1 MTGSKA
7 DDAEPRILD
16 DPDEERYELWLGDDL
31 AGVIEYE
38 SRPGAMVLIH
48 TEVDRAFEGKGLG
61 SRLIAWA
68 LRDIRTRGLKLYPL
82 CPFVRA
88 YLERHPEERDLVA
101 GESEPES

>member
-1 MTGSKA
+1 MAAET
-7 DDAEPRILD
+7 EPRIID
-16 DPDEERYELWLGDDL
+16 DPREERYELWLGDDL

-48 TEVDRAFEGKGLG
+48 TEVDHAFEGKGLG

-68 LRDIRTRGLKLYPL
+68 LGDIRTRGLKLYPL

-101 GESEPES
+101 GDSEPES